1 MTLRFS
7 VSLAALIAAAAG
19 GSAALAG
26 PLAPPAGPIAPTSK
40 TLTEV
45 EPRVAINAANTP
57 GDADSVFR
65 ISSPG
70 SYYLPANMLGQAGRH
85 GIEIAS
91 VGVTIDLNGF
101 DMQGVAG
108 SLDGIRTAFP
118 NLRDI
123 TVKNGAVRLFGGDGV
138 DFSTQVAANCRVD
151 GVYAGNNGSMGMRLG
166 DAAIVTGCTF
176 LNNTADGLR
185 AGFGCLVSG
194 CTASGN
200 SVSGFVVDDG
210 SVVVNSTADGNTSR
224 GFIAGVGGLIQT
236 SAAREN
242 GAEGFIGAI
251 GGAFS
256 ACRAFNNG
264 NTGISTSGSAFD
276 CTAQSN
282 GGLGIGASV
291 GVLLAGNTS
300 RSNDGSGLSV
310 SASSFVLGNTLASNG
325 LTVADG
331 AGAEVNN
338 SFNRVEGNHCTSNDL
353 GIDVNVGGNFIV
365 RNTCSGNTTNWAMVA
380 NNVFGEVSDR
390 IAAGGAAAAVS
401 GDSAPNILG
410 SLGANS
416 HFANFTH

>member
-1 MTLRFS
+1 MTLRTT
-7 VSLAALIAAAAG
+7 VSLAAVVAAMAG

-45 EPRVAINAANTP
+45 EPRTAISAANTP

-70 SYYLPANMLGQAGRH
+70 SYYLTANMLGQAGKH
-85 GIEIAS
+85 GIEIAA

-123 TVKNGAVRLFGGDGV
+123 TIKNGAVRLFGGDGV

-151 GVYAGNNGSMGMRLG
+151 GVYAGSNGGMGMRLG
-166 DAAIVTGCTF
+166 DAAIVADCT
-176 LNNTADGLR
+176 LSNNAADGLR
-185 AGFGCLVSG
+185 AGLGCLVSG

-200 SVSGFVVDDG
+200 SVSGFVVSDG
-210 SVVVNSTADGNTSR
+210 SVVVNCTADGNSSR
-224 GFIAGVGGLIQT
+224 GFIAGAGGLINT
-236 SAAREN
+236 SSAREN
-242 GAEGFIGAI
+242 GSEGFIGAI

-256 ACRAFNNG
+256 ACRAFGNG
-264 NTGISTSGSAFD
+264 DTGIATSGSAFE
-276 CTAQSN
+276 CAAQSN

-291 GVLLAGNTS
+291 GVLLVGNTA
-300 RSNDGSGLSV
+300 RSNDDSGI
-310 SASSFVLGNTLASNG
+310 SANASNFVLGNTLANNG
-325 LTVADG
+325 LAVADG

-338 SFNRVEGNHCTSNDL
+338 SFTRVEGNHCTSNDL
-353 GIDVNVGGNFIV
+353 GIDVNVGGNFII
-365 RNTCSGNTTNWAMVA
+365 RNTCSGNATNWAMVA

-390 IAAGGAAAAVS
+390 IAAGAAAAAVS